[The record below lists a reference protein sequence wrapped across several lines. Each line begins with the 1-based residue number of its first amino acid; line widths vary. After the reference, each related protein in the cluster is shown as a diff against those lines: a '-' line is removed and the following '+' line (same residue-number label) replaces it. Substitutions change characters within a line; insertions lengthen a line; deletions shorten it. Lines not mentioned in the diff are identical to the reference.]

1 MSADAATLSSV
12 GTAQVP
18 ARPGPS
24 RGRRRA
30 TRTVGAVV
38 LNVLLY
44 VIAFMCTFPFLWMLA
59 TALKPEDN
67 AVTNNFFF
75 GYSLTW
81 SNFKQAWDFF
91 PFGQFMINSFIY
103 SFGVTGVVLVA
114 STTGGYAFARL
125 KFPGR
130 EKLFSV
136 YVATLLVP
144 AAVTVIPLFLLATK
158 LHIYNTYLGLIFPVS
173 FSAFGTFFMRQFFR
187 TLPEELRDSARMD
200 GATEFWI
207 FSRHHAPVGTGGG
220 GRFGRVHL
228 RSILG
233 RFPMATNR
241 YAEPQPVHAQPRP
254 FGVPRRV
261 RRLLELHDGWL
272 RPDGAAGDHTGD
284 HPAEV
289 PGEGARILRVWRAL
303 GRGGR
308 RQRCPGKV

>member
-12 GTAQVP
+12 ETAQVY
-18 ARPGPS
+18 ARPGS
-24 RGRRRA
+24 LRGRRRA

-207 FSRHHAPVGTGGG
+207 FSRIMLPLVRAGVAVLAVFTFVAFWGDFLWPLIVTQSPSLYTLNLGLSQFQGEYGGYWSYMMAGCVLTVLPAIILVIILQKYLVKGLAFSGFG
-220 GRFGRVHL
+220 GR
-228 RSILG
+228 
-233 RFPMATNR
+233 
-241 YAEPQPVHAQPRP
+241 
-254 FGVPRRV
+254 
-261 RRLLELHDGWL
+261 
-272 RPDGAAGDHTGD
+272 
-284 HPAEV
+284 
-289 PGEGARILRVWRAL
+289 
-303 GRGGR
+303 
-308 RQRCPGKV
+308 

>member
-1 MSADAATLSSV
+1 MSADAAIFSS
-12 GTAQVP
+12 TATSTAVEGAAYVVSP
-18 ARPGPS
+18 RRH
-24 RGRRRA
+24 RGMRR
-30 TRTVGAVV
+30 VGAVA

-44 VIAFMCTFPFLWMLA
+44 VIAFMCMFPFLWMLA

-67 AVTNNFFF
+67 AITNNFFF

-81 SNFKQAWDFF
+81 SNFSEAWNFF
-91 PFGQFMINSFIY
+91 PFGQFMVNSFIY
-103 SFGVTGVVLVA
+103 SFGVTAVVLVA

-200 GATEFWI
+200 GASEFWI
-207 FSRHHAPVGTGGG
+207 FSRIMLPLVRAGVAVLAVFTFVAFWGDFLWPLIVTQSPSLYTLNLGLSEFQSEYGGYWSYMMAGCVLTVLPAIILVIILQKYLVKGLAFSGFG
-220 GRFGRVHL
+220 GR
-228 RSILG
+228 
-233 RFPMATNR
+233 
-241 YAEPQPVHAQPRP
+241 
-254 FGVPRRV
+254 
-261 RRLLELHDGWL
+261 
-272 RPDGAAGDHTGD
+272 
-284 HPAEV
+284 
-289 PGEGARILRVWRAL
+289 
-303 GRGGR
+303 
-308 RQRCPGKV
+308 

>member
-12 GTAQVP
+12 ETAQVY
-18 ARPGPS
+18 ARPGPL

-91 PFGQFMINSFIY
+91 PFGQFMVNSFIY

-130 EKLFSV
+130 EKLFRLRGDI
-136 YVATLLVP
+136 TGTRGGDRDP
-144 AAVTVIPLFLLATK
+144 AVLARHQAPHLQYLPRADLPRVLQRFRHLF
-158 LHIYNTYLGLIFPVS
+158 
-173 FSAFGTFFMRQFFR
+173 
-187 TLPEELRDSARMD
+187 
-200 GATEFWI
+200 
-207 FSRHHAPVGTGGG
+207 HAPVLPHPPRGAS
-220 GRFGRVHL
+220 R
-228 RSILG
+228 LG
-233 RFPMATNR
+233 P
-241 YAEPQPVHAQPRP
+241 H
-254 FGVPRRV
+254 
-261 RRLLELHDGWL
+261 
-272 RPDGAAGDHTGD
+272 
-284 HPAEV
+284 
-289 PGEGARILRVWRAL
+289 
-303 GRGGR
+303 GR
-308 RQRCPGKV
+308 RH

>member
-1 MSADAATLSSV
+1 MSADAVTLSSSV
-12 GTAQVP
+12 RTAQVHV
-18 ARPGPS
+18 RPGPS

-38 LNVLLY
+38 LNILLY

-91 PFGQFMINSFIY
+91 PFGQYMINSFIY

-207 FSRHHAPVGTGGG
+207 FSRIMLPLVRSGVAVLAVFTFVAFWGDFLWPLIVTQSPSLYTLNLGLSEFQGEYGGYWSYMMAGCVLTVLPAIILVIILQKYLVKGLAFSGFG
-220 GRFGRVHL
+220 GR
-228 RSILG
+228 
-233 RFPMATNR
+233 
-241 YAEPQPVHAQPRP
+241 
-254 FGVPRRV
+254 
-261 RRLLELHDGWL
+261 
-272 RPDGAAGDHTGD
+272 
-284 HPAEV
+284 
-289 PGEGARILRVWRAL
+289 
-303 GRGGR
+303 
-308 RQRCPGKV
+308 